1 MIKKPFF
8 SFGNP
13 KLKYPV
19 VQSLLTETDKEIPV
33 PETVTVHLKRAF
45 SPIDEDILKKGD
57 VVKTGQRI
65 SIDNEDNVYFISP
78 VTGTISNITEYI
90 GYLSISYTSISI
102 KTDSEEKPDEEFK
115 TIKGTASP
123 ENAAKYLQDLPGCPD
138 FKSFLNRKT
147 LLESIIIE
155 GIDDDLLVTTNQILL
170 SARIEDIKEG
180 AELLREITGV
190 EKVIIVTTPELA
202 GKAGGTGVEVY
213 EVDPVYPDALPKMI
227 MKKVLGRVVPAGKSC
242 EDLGVGF
249 IKAEAVVALAE
260 AFNQGNPPIQKV
272 VTVIDKD
279 GVSKNINARIGTPVK
294 KVFEEFGIN
303 IEHGDRIIM
312 GGPMRGRSIYSEDS
326 PILADTDAIMVQDR
340 SIIQLS
346 ADTPCVNCGECVRV
360 CPARIPVNMLVRL
373 LENSLYEEAAEE
385 YDMLSCI
392 ECGLCAYVCVAK
404 IPIVHY
410 IMLGKHELDKL
421 KSMEESNA

>member
-19 VQSLLTETDKEIPV
+19 IQNFRKVIDKEIPV
-33 PETVTVHLKRAF
+33 PEMVTVHLKRPF
-45 SPIDEDILKKGD
+45 YPIDEEILKPGD

-65 SIDNEDNVYFISP
+65 CIDNEDNEYFISP
-78 VTGTISNITEYI
+78 VTGTIAKITEYI
-90 GYLSISYTSISI
+90 GYLGISHTSISI
-102 KTDSEEKPDEEFK
+102 KTDSDEKPDEEFK
-115 TIKGTASP
+115 AIKGTASP
-123 ENAAKYLQDLPGCPD
+123 ETAIRYLQALPGCTE

-147 LLESIIIE
+147 PLEGIIVE

-170 SARIEDIKEG
+170 STRIEDIKEG
-180 AELLREITGV
+180 VKLLREITGV
-190 EKVIIVTTPELA
+190 EKIIIVTTPALA
-202 GKAGGTGVEVY
+202 GKAGGTGVNVY
-213 EVDPVYPDALPKMI
+213 EIDPFYPDALPKMI
-227 MKKVLGRVVPAGKSC
+227 MKKVLGRAVPADKSC

-260 AFNQGNPPIQKV
+260 AFNQGNPPIHKV
-272 VTVIDKD
+272 VTVIDK
-279 GVSKNINARIGTPVK
+279 GGKSKNIRVRIGTPVK
-294 KVFEEFGIN
+294 NILEGFEIKTG
-303 IEHGDRIIM
+303 HGDRIIL

-326 PILADTDAIMVQDR
+326 PILADTDGIMVQDQ
-340 SIIQLS
+340 SVIQFS
-346 ADTPCVNCGECVRV
+346 ADIPCVNCGECVRV
-360 CPARIPVNMLVRL
+360 CPAKIPVNMLVRL
-373 LENSLYEEAAEE
+373 LENSLYEEAARE

-404 IPIVHY
+404 IPIVHF
-410 IMLGKHELDKL
+410 IMLGKHEFDKL

>member
-19 VQSLLTETDKEIPV
+19 IQNLRKETEKEIPV

-57 VVKTGQRI
+57 IVKTGQRI
-65 SIDNEDNVYFISP
+65 SVDSEDNEYFISP

-90 GYLSISYTSISI
+90 GYLSRSYTSISI
-102 KTDSEEKPDEEFK
+102 KTDSEEKTDEEFK

-123 ENAAKYLQDLPGCPD
+123 ENAVKYLQDLPGCHD
-138 FKSFLNRKT
+138 FKSFLNRET
-147 LLESIIIE
+147 PLESIIIE

-180 AELLREITGV
+180 AKLLREITGA
-190 EKVIIVTTPELA
+190 EKVMIVTTPELA

-213 EVDPVYPDALPKMI
+213 EVEPVYPDALPKMI

-260 AFNQGNPPIQKV
+260 AFEQGNPPIQKV
-272 VTVIDKD
+272 VTVIEKE
-279 GVSKNINARIGTPVK
+279 GISKNINARIGTPVK
-294 KVFEEFGIN
+294 KVLEELGIN
-303 IEHGDRIIM
+303 IEHGDRIIIRP
-312 GGPMRGRSIYSEDS
+312 G
-326 PILADTDAIMVQDR
+326 PIL
-340 SIIQLS
+340 
-346 ADTPCVNCGECVRV
+346 
-360 CPARIPVNMLVRL
+360 L
-373 LENSLYEEAAEE
+373 LM
-385 YDMLSCI
+385 D
-392 ECGLCAYVCVAK
+392 
-404 IPIVHY
+404 
-410 IMLGKHELDKL
+410 
-421 KSMEESNA
+421 